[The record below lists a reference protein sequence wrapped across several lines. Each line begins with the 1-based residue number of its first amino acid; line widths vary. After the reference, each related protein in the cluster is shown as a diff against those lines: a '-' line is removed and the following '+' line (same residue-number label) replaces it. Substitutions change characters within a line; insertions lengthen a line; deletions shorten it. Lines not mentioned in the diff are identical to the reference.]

1 MPNFCEPYL
10 LNILWNRHVG
20 KPLSQALLKG
30 MLITMEDLRTVYYKL
45 LDAESEIKEET
56 CNLLYLCNI

>member
-1 MPNFCEPYL
+1 
-10 LNILWNRHVG
+10 
-20 KPLSQALLKG
+20 

-56 CNLLYLCNI
+56 CNLLYLRNI

>member
-1 MPNFCEPYL
+1 MWAVFIKYPLKSSY
-10 LNILWNRHVG
+10 VG

-56 CNLLYLCNI
+56 CNLLYLRNI